1 MAFDLQTVLIEK
13 INEAH
18 LRAYCV
24 RFDFGECQ
32 IEALAEILMDALV
45 DYAFGFHNG
54 ILEKY
59 DRRILKEAATSLYKI
74 QGYENAK
81 KIYLDSDSVIDL
93 NEMDKTEEQIKYE
106 KEIMR
111 KGEFGE
117 LLLHTYLRDYFN
129 TIPLLS
135 KICLKD
141 TDGFTVHGFDAI
153 HIGKNLVDLDK
164 DSLFLGESKIY
175 YRSSGKS
182 GEAGV
187 NDLAKDIESHFYRD
201 FLYREFALIA
211 KKQHN
216 YISLEEYND
225 KNTIERYTEFIKQK
239 DEWIN
244 KLRSVSEKKGSLQE
258 LLDSVTIPVICT
270 YESKI
275 FATIDDVLSDE
286 FEEEYKKEV
295 AALQKLFVDCVSE
308 IKVEKGEPIRTNLNI
323 ILILL
328 PIPSKKE
335 FVKLLHQK
343 TWRQQHA

>member
-1 MAFDLQTVLIEK
+1 MAFDLQTILNEK
-13 INEAH
+13 ISEAQ

-32 IEALAEILMDALV
+32 IDALTEILMDALV
-45 DYAFGFHNG
+45 DYAFGFHMG

-59 DRRILKEAATSLYKI
+59 DRRILKEAAKSLYKI
-74 QGYENAK
+74 KGYEDAK
-81 KIYLDSDSVIDL
+81 KIYLDNDSVIDL
-93 NEMDKTEEQIKYE
+93 DDSKKTEEEIQYE
-106 KEIMR
+106 NEIMK

-135 KICLKD
+135 KIYMKD
-141 TDGFTVHGFDAI
+141 TDGFPVHGFDAV
-153 HIGKNLVDLDK
+153 HIGKDIIDNEK
-164 DSLFLGESKIY
+164 NSLFLGESKIY
-175 YRSSGKS
+175 YRSTGKS

-187 NDLAKDIESHFYRD
+187 NDLAKDIENHFYKD

-216 YISLEEYND
+216 YISLEKYND
-225 KNTIERYTEFIKQK
+225 KNTIDRYSEFIKQK

-244 KLRSVSEKKGSLQE
+244 KIRDVSELKGSLQE
-258 LLDSVTIPVICT
+258 LLNSVTIPIICT
-270 YESKI
+270 YESTI
-275 FATIDDVLSDE
+275 FKKYDDDSSE
-286 FEEEYKKEV
+286 HFNEEYNNEINELHILFKEKVSKIKK
-295 AALQKLFVDCVSE
+295 
-308 IKVEKGEPIRTNLNI
+308 EKGEPIRTNLNI

-328 PIPSKKE
+328 PIPSKKD

-343 TWRQQHA
+343 TWKQQNA

>member
-45 DYAFGFHNG
+45 DYAFGFHTG

-81 KIYLDSDSVIDL
+81 IIYLDSDSVIDL
-93 NEMDKTEEQIKYE
+93 NETDKTEEQIKYE
-106 KEIMR
+106 KEIMK

-201 FLYREFALIA
+201 FLHRNECKIVHPTYSYPTKPCINLHIKHFNHTRQRHCRIVHTVYRAIRCNSRNDTPETSCTGA
-211 KKQHN
+211 KTNLFTFH
-216 YISLEEYND
+216 SSAVL
-225 KNTIERYTEFIKQK
+225 RYTHCIKSWVTSHLLRYIDTYTYK
-239 DEWIN
+239 ECN
-244 KLRSVSEKKGSLQE
+244 KHH
-258 LLDSVTIPVICT
+258 TIYAIT
-270 YESKI
+270 
-275 FATIDDVLSDE
+275 
-286 FEEEYKKEV
+286 
-295 AALQKLFVDCVSE
+295 
-308 IKVEKGEPIRTNLNI
+308 
-323 ILILL
+323 
-328 PIPSKKE
+328 
-335 FVKLLHQK
+335 
-343 TWRQQHA
+343 